1 MWNDSTHAGVFVIR
15 KKIMLRQK
23 ENNPDRKVQFAV
35 DKKASIPVSI
45 RKVLCREWEKGHTF
59 KQMIYSY
66 FRAQYFNLQ
75 KLYFNVT
82 LKFVFRLQIANSLN
96 AKDLLFADKNKAIG
110 KWP

>member
-1 MWNDSTHAGVFVIR
+1 
-15 KKIMLRQK
+15 
-23 ENNPDRKVQFAV
+23 
-35 DKKASIPVSI
+35 
-45 RKVLCREWEKGHTF
+45 
-59 KQMIYSY
+59 MIYSY

-110 KWP
+110 KWH

>member
-23 ENNPDRKVQFAV
+23 ENNPDRKVQLAV

-45 RKVLCREWEKGHTF
+45 RKVLCREWKTGHTF
-59 KQMIYSY
+59 KQMIYSH

-110 KWP
+110 KWH